1 MIKSHGGKQD
11 VSTGSL
17 IRKDGILM
25 DNFLIDCEFHNLSQK
40 DKRNGQMME
49 KG

>member
-25 DNFLIDCEFHNLSQK
+25 DNILIDCEFHNLPQN
-40 DKRNGQMME
+40 DKGNGQMME